1 MKCFQRAG
9 FYGINQQA
17 KIIAV
22 EEEDTLVKRSP
33 SPQVFPTIVA
43 SIRKGVFASM
53 LFTLPD

>member
-1 MKCFQRAG
+1 MKCFRGLG
-9 FYGINQQA
+9 FNGINQHA

-22 EEEDTLVKRSP
+22 EKEDTLVKRSP

-43 SIRKGVFASM
+43 SIRKGIFACM